1 MRGPIHTPLRFVW
14 TTLPTHEGA
23 HLTRGQDR
31 PCRVQTEHVIFRW
44 FHLPASGPATSKFSP
59 TWPSPLFVS
68 QLKSFATL
76 ALRPITQFFIRV
88 GFRPDWLTLIG
99 LLLNVVATA
108 AFAMA
113 QLQWGAAI
121 MLFAGLCDILD
132 GQVAREGRSET
143 KFGALLDSTTD
154 RYSEI
159 FVYFGIGAYL
169 VRAGEWLVSGILFF
183 ALTGSLMVSYV
194 RARAEGLGEDC
205 KVGFMQRPER
215 LVALAIGGLIG
226 HEGLVFVLVVLAVT
240 TNYTVVE
247 RLAYIRNKLK
257 AAPAQAPGQ

>member
-1 MRGPIHTPLRFVW
+1 MQGVNPEHYIHNLPLFQPALLPFRTRGSPNHRP
-14 TTLPTHEGA
+14 A
-23 HLTRGQDR
+23 HL
-31 PCRVQTEHVIFRW
+31 
-44 FHLPASGPATSKFSP
+44 L
-59 TWPSPLFVS
+59 VS
-68 QLKSFATL
+68 QLKSFATTV
-76 ALRPITQFFIRV
+76 LRPVAQLFIRV

-99 LLLNVVATA
+99 LSLNMVATA
-108 AFAMA
+108 FFAMA
-113 QLQWGAAI
+113 ELRWGAAI
-121 MLFAGLCDILD
+121 MLLAGICDILD

-159 FVYFGIGAYL
+159 FLYFGIGAYL
-169 VRAGEWLVSGILFF
+169 VRGGDWMISGVLFF
-183 ALTGSLMVSYV
+183 ALAGSLMVSYV

-215 LVALAIGGLIG
+215 LVALAVGGLVG

-257 AAPAQAPGQ
+257 AAPAQASGP

>member
-1 MRGPIHTPLRFVW
+1 MIISQFKSR
-14 TTLPTHEGA
+14 
-23 HLTRGQDR
+23 
-31 PCRVQTEHVIFRW
+31 
-44 FHLPASGPATSKFSP
+44 ATA
-59 TWPSPLFVS
+59 V
-68 QLKSFATL
+68 
-76 ALRPITQFFIRV
+76 LRPLAQLFIRV

-99 LLLNVVATA
+99 LLLNVVATG
-108 AFAMA
+108 AFFMGH
-113 QLQWGAAI
+113 LRWGAVI
-121 MLFAGLCDILD
+121 MGFAGLCDILD

-159 FVYFGIGAYL
+159 FIYFGIGAYL
-169 VRAGEWLVSGILFF
+169 VRGGEWIVSGILFF
-183 ALTGSLMVSYV
+183 ALAGSLMVSYV

-215 LVALAIGGLIG
+215 MAALAFGGLCG

-247 RLAYIRNKLK
+247 RLAHIRNKLN
-257 AAPAQAPGQ
+257 AVQPPASA